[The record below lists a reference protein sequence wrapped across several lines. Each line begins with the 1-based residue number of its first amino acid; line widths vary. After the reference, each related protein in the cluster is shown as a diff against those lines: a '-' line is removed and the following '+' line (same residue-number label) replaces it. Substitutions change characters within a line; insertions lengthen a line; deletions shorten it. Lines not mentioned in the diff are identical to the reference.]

1 MLGAIIMINYCLD
14 VGVLLSPEDKY
25 FECYKA
31 YDNDKYGFHDE
42 NQIAYLA
49 KEKDDAIL
57 YGKAYVENGVDGTY
71 AVLTDQGECENGNDG
86 DFDDGCV
93 EGFEYKH
100 KNIIYSVAKIN
111 GRIVE
116 NFLNEDR
123 AVLGWRK
130 ITENKTNTKEN
141 KTMKNSRE
149 NRMEALKAANIET
162 GKYFSVTLPEGLKPG
177 STINVTISEDGSP
190 VIVSPEKK
198 RNSEEES
205 FLSQIYEDGYVR
217 NTRLHRRW
225 VMAQMFRM
233 LNYKSYYTGKSG
245 YDAYLNDHYGYQYQF
260 EMMLEE
266 IRVLAELQDRDIKA
280 FNERSRFFIPDVVSY
295 TCEDYI
301 NKLEAFVN
309 KLPVHKCKGVPY
321 KKVFG
326 RNIFVE
332 DLNKYVYYPQKSNF
346 ADVKRVVIN
355 IRNHSM
361 TFSYKDLYR
370 VLRKFCANMYRLP
383 NETPKCKEW
392 KDAFK
397 GEGSYY
403 TLMNL
408 IKFHGCRVPGVKG
421 NMMSLKDSLA
431 DVESAVDCYRGVYYR
446 LFAYMKRVIEAN
458 NFDFNKRMKELYP
471 KKSV

>member
-1 MLGAIIMINYCLD
+1 MNWNFDTTPELYKEVEILLKDGTTRKDMMIK
-14 VGVLLSPEDKY
+14 G
-25 FECYKA
+25 
-31 YDNDKYGFHDE
+31 KYGNYE
-42 NQIAYLA
+42 WRNY
-49 KEKDDAIL
+49 
-57 YGKAYVENGVDGTY
+57 T
-71 AVLTDQGECENGNDG
+71 
-86 DFDDGCV
+86 
-93 EGFEYKH
+93 
-100 KNIIYSVAKIN
+100 
-111 GRIVE
+111 
-116 NFLNEDR
+116 DR
-123 AVLGWRK
+123 AVLGWRE

-141 KTMKNSRE
+141 KTMRNSRE

-177 STINVTISEDGSP
+177 STINVTISEDGRP

-198 RNSEEES
+198 RNSEEKS

-266 IRVLAELQDRDIKA
+266 IRVLAELQDRDPKA
-280 FNERSRFFIPDVVSY
+280 FDERSRFFIPDVVSA
-295 TCEDYI
+295 TCNDYI
-301 NKLEAFVN
+301 NKLETFVH

-346 ADVKRVVIN
+346 ADVKRVVID
-355 IRNHSM
+355 IWSHSM
-361 TFSYKDLYR
+361 SSSYKDLYKA
-370 VLRKFCANMYRLP
+370 LRKFCANMYRLP

-408 IKFHGCRVPGVKG
+408 IKFHGCRVPDVEGK
-421 NMMSLKDSLA
+421 MMSMRDSLI
-431 DVESAVDCYRGVYYR
+431 DVENAVDRYRGVYYR
-446 LFAYMKRVIEAN
+446 LFAYMKRVIEVN
-458 NFDFNKRMKELYP
+458 DFDFNKRMKELYP
-471 KKSV
+471 KKSA

>member
-280 FNERSRFFIPDVVSY
+280 FNERSRFFIPDVVSA
-295 TCEDYI
+295 TCNDYI
-301 NKLEAFVN
+301 NKLEIYVN

-332 DLNKYVYYPQKSNF
+332 DLNRYVYYPQKSNF

-421 NMMSLKDSLA
+421 NMMSLNDSLI
-431 DVESAVDCYRGVYYR
+431 DVENAVDRYRYEYYR

-471 KKSV
+471 KKSA

>member
-1 MLGAIIMINYCLD
+1 MSWNFDTAPELYKEVEILLQDGAIVKDMMIK
-14 VGVLLSPEDKY
+14 G
-25 FECYKA
+25 
-31 YDNDKYGFHDE
+31 KYG
-42 NQIAYLA
+42 NYTWRN
-49 KEKDDAIL
+49 
-57 YGKAYVENGVDGTY
+57 YT
-71 AVLTDQGECENGNDG
+71 
-86 DFDDGCV
+86 
-93 EGFEYKH
+93 
-100 KNIIYSVAKIN
+100 
-111 GRIVE
+111 
-116 NFLNEDR
+116 DR
-123 AVLGWRK
+123 AVLCWRE

-280 FNERSRFFIPDVVSY
+280 FNERSRFFIPDVVSA
-295 TCEDYI
+295 TCNDYI
-301 NKLEAFVN
+301 NKLEIYVN

-332 DLNKYVYYPQKSNF
+332 DFNKYVYYPQKSNF

-383 NETPKCKEW
+383 NETPKCREW

-421 NMMSLKDSLA
+421 NMMSLNDSLA
-431 DVESAVDCYRGVYYR
+431 DVESAVEQYRGLYYK

>member
-1 MLGAIIMINYCLD
+1 MSWNFDTAPELYKEVEILLQDGTIVKDMMIK
-14 VGVLLSPEDKY
+14 G
-25 FECYKA
+25 
-31 YDNDKYGFHDE
+31 KYG
-42 NQIAYLA
+42 NYTWRN
-49 KEKDDAIL
+49 
-57 YGKAYVENGVDGTY
+57 YT
-71 AVLTDQGECENGNDG
+71 
-86 DFDDGCV
+86 
-93 EGFEYKH
+93 
-100 KNIIYSVAKIN
+100 
-111 GRIVE
+111 
-116 NFLNEDR
+116 DR
-123 AVLGWRK
+123 AVTSWRE

-141 KTMKNSRE
+141 KTMKKSRE

-190 VIVSPEKK
+190 IVVSPDKR

-205 FLSQIYEDGYVR
+205 FLSQIYEDGYVK

-266 IRVLAELQDRDIKA
+266 IRVLAELQDRDPKA
-280 FNERSRFFIPDVVSY
+280 FAERSRFFIPDVVSY

-301 NKLEAFVN
+301 NKLETFVH

-346 ADVKRVVIN
+346 ADVKRVVIR

-361 TFSYKDLYR
+361 SFSYKDLYKA
-370 VLRKFCANMYRLP
+370 LRKFCANMYRLP

-431 DVESAVDCYRGVYYR
+431 DVESAVEQYRGLYYK
-446 LFAYMKRVIEAN
+446 LFAYMKYVIEAN

-471 KKSV
+471 KKSA

>member
-1 MLGAIIMINYCLD
+1 MNWNFDTVPELYKEVEILLKNGTIVKDMMIK
-14 VGVLLSPEDKY
+14 G
-25 FECYKA
+25 
-31 YDNDKYGFHDE
+31 KYGNYE
-42 NQIAYLA
+42 WRNY
-49 KEKDDAIL
+49 
-57 YGKAYVENGVDGTY
+57 T
-71 AVLTDQGECENGNDG
+71 
-86 DFDDGCV
+86 
-93 EGFEYKH
+93 
-100 KNIIYSVAKIN
+100 
-111 GRIVE
+111 
-116 NFLNEDR
+116 DR
-123 AVLGWRK
+123 AVLGWRE

-141 KTMKNSRE
+141 KTMKKSRE

-233 LNYKSYYTGKSG
+233 LNYKSLVTGKSG
-245 YDAYLNDHYGYQYQF
+245 YDAYLNERYGYQYQF
-260 EMMLEE
+260 EMMLQEVK
-266 IRVLAELQDRDIKA
+266 VLTELKVRDRQA
-280 FNERSRFFIPDVVSY
+280 FEERSRFFTPYVVIA

-301 NKLEAFVN
+301 KKLYKYVDEL
-309 KLPVHKCKGVPY
+309 KVHKCKGIPY

-326 RNIFVE
+326 QNIFIT
-332 DLNKYVYYPQKSNF
+332 DLQKKVFWQQERMLRELKGIVDDMNRYPASYVNGSFYWGLRNF
-346 ADVKRVVIN
+346 CS
-355 IRNHSM
+355 HM
-361 TFSYKDLYR
+361 YK
-370 VLRKFCANMYRLP
+370 LP
-383 NETPKCKEW
+383 DKTPKCKEW

-408 IKFHGCRVPGVKG
+408 IKFHGCRVPDIEG
-421 NMMSLKDSLA
+421 NMMSLMKSLM
-431 DVESAVDCYRGVYYR
+431 DVNDAVDRYKGEYYR

-458 NFDFNKRMKELYP
+458 DFDFNKRMKELYP
-471 KKSV
+471 KKSA

>member
-1 MLGAIIMINYCLD
+1 MNWNLDTAPELYKEVEILLQDGTIVKDMMIK
-14 VGVLLSPEDKY
+14 G
-25 FECYKA
+25 
-31 YDNDKYGFHDE
+31 KYG
-42 NQIAYLA
+42 NYTWRN
-49 KEKDDAIL
+49 
-57 YGKAYVENGVDGTY
+57 YT
-71 AVLTDQGECENGNDG
+71 
-86 DFDDGCV
+86 
-93 EGFEYKH
+93 
-100 KNIIYSVAKIN
+100 
-111 GRIVE
+111 
-116 NFLNEDR
+116 DR
-123 AVLGWRK
+123 AVSCWRE

-233 LNYKSYYTGKSG
+233 LNYKSLVTGKSG

-266 IRVLAELQDRDIKA
+266 IRVLAELQDRDMEA
-280 FNERSRFFIPDVVSY
+280 FNERSRFFIPDVVSF

-301 NKLEAFVN
+301 NKLEAFIN

-332 DLNKYVYYPQKSNF
+332 DLNKYVYHPQKSNL

-355 IRNHSM
+355 IRNYSI

-408 IKFHGCRVPGVKG
+408 IKFHGCRVPGVKC
-421 NMMSLKDSLA
+421 NMLSMKDSLA
-431 DVESAVDCYRGVYYR
+431 DVENAVDQYRGLYYK
-446 LFAYMKRVIEAN
+446 LFAYMKYVIKAN
-458 NFDFNKRMKELYP
+458 DFDFNKRMKELYP
-471 KKSV
+471 KKSA

>member
-1 MLGAIIMINYCLD
+1 MSWNFDTAPELYKEVEILLQDGTTRKDMMIK
-14 VGVLLSPEDKY
+14 G
-25 FECYKA
+25 
-31 YDNDKYGFHDE
+31 KYG
-42 NQIAYLA
+42 NYTWRN
-49 KEKDDAIL
+49 
-57 YGKAYVENGVDGTY
+57 YT
-71 AVLTDQGECENGNDG
+71 
-86 DFDDGCV
+86 
-93 EGFEYKH
+93 
-100 KNIIYSVAKIN
+100 
-111 GRIVE
+111 
-116 NFLNEDR
+116 DR
-123 AVLGWRK
+123 AVLCWRE

-149 NRMEALKAANIET
+149 NRMKALKAANIET
-162 GKYFSVTLPEGLKPG
+162 EKYFSVTLPEGLKPG

-408 IKFHGCRVPGVKG
+408 IKFHGCRIPGVKG

-431 DVESAVDCYRGVYYR
+431 DVESAVEQYRGLYYK

>member
-280 FNERSRFFIPDVVSY
+280 FNERSRFFIPDVVSA
-295 TCEDYI
+295 TCNDYI
-301 NKLEAFVN
+301 NKLEIYVN

-421 NMMSLKDSLA
+421 NMMSLNDSLI
-431 DVESAVDCYRGVYYR
+431 DVENAVDRYRYEYYR

-471 KKSV
+471 KKSA

>member
-1 MLGAIIMINYCLD
+1 MNWNLDTAPELYKEVEILLQDGTIVKDMMIK
-14 VGVLLSPEDKY
+14 G
-25 FECYKA
+25 
-31 YDNDKYGFHDE
+31 KYG
-42 NQIAYLA
+42 NYTWRN
-49 KEKDDAIL
+49 
-57 YGKAYVENGVDGTY
+57 YT
-71 AVLTDQGECENGNDG
+71 
-86 DFDDGCV
+86 
-93 EGFEYKH
+93 
-100 KNIIYSVAKIN
+100 
-111 GRIVE
+111 
-116 NFLNEDR
+116 DR
-123 AVLGWRK
+123 AVSCWRE

-233 LNYKSYYTGKSG
+233 LNYKSLVTGKSG

-266 IRVLAELQDRDIKA
+266 IRVLAELQDRDMEA
-280 FNERSRFFIPDVVSY
+280 FNERSRFFIPDVVSF

-301 NKLEAFVN
+301 NKLEAFIN

-355 IRNHSM
+355 IRNHSI

-370 VLRKFCANMYRLP
+370 VLRKFCANMYKLP

-421 NMMSLKDSLA
+421 NIMSLKDSLA
-431 DVESAVDCYRGVYYR
+431 DVESAVEQYRGLYYK
-446 LFAYMKRVIEAN
+446 LFAYMKYVIEAN

-471 KKSV
+471 KKSA

>member
-1 MLGAIIMINYCLD
+1 MINYCLD
-14 VGVLLSPEDKY
+14 VGVLLSPEDEF
-25 FECYKA
+25 FECYEA
-31 YDNDKYGFHDE
+31 YDNDKYGFYDE

-49 KEKDDAIL
+49 KDKEDAIS
-57 YGKAYVENGVDGTY
+57 YGKAYVKKGVEGTY
-71 AVLTDQGECENGNDG
+71 AVLTDQGECENGNNG
-86 DFDDGCV
+86 DFDDGCI
-93 EGFEYKH
+93 EDFEYKH
-100 KNIIYSVAKIN
+100 ENVIYSVAKIN

-123 AVLGWRK
+123 AVLGWRE

-280 FNERSRFFIPDVVSY
+280 FNERARFFIPDVVSA
-295 TCEDYI
+295 TCNDYI
-301 NKLEAFVN
+301 NKLEIYVN

-355 IRNHSM
+355 IRNHHSM

-370 VLRKFCANMYRLP
+370 VLRKFCANMYKLP

-431 DVESAVDCYRGVYYR
+431 DVENAVEQYRGLYYK
-446 LFAYMKRVIEAN
+446 LFAYMKYVIKAN

-471 KKSV
+471 KKSA

>member
-1 MLGAIIMINYCLD
+1 MINYCLD

>member
-1 MLGAIIMINYCLD
+1 MSKWYTTTEKLPGLCTMVEILLENGEIKRDMMIK
-14 VGVLLSPEDKY
+14 G
-25 FECYKA
+25 
-31 YDNDKYGFHDE
+31 KYGNYE
-42 NQIAYLA
+42 WRN
-49 KEKDDAIL
+49 
-57 YGKAYVENGVDGTY
+57 YVDS
-71 AVLTDQGECENGNDG
+71 
-86 DFDDGCV
+86 CV
-93 EGFEYKH
+93 K
-100 KNIIYSVAKIN
+100 
-111 GRIVE
+111 
-116 NFLNEDR
+116 
-123 AVLGWRK
+123 GWRP
-130 ITENKTNTKEN
+130 IELVVNNIKEN
-141 KTMKNSRE
+141 KTMKKSRE

-280 FNERSRFFIPDVVSY
+280 FNERARFFIPDVVSA
-295 TCEDYI
+295 TCNDYI
-301 NKLEAFVN
+301 NKLEIYVN

-332 DLNKYVYYPQKSNF
+332 DLNRYVYYSQISNF

-355 IRNHSM
+355 IWSHSM
-361 TFSYKDLYR
+361 SSSYKDLYKA
-370 VLRKFCANMYRLP
+370 LRKFCANMYKLP

-421 NMMSLKDSLA
+421 NMMSLKDSLE
-431 DVESAVDCYRGVYYR
+431 DVENAVEQYRGLYYK
-446 LFAYMKRVIEAN
+446 LFAYMKYVIKAN

-471 KKSV
+471 KKSA

>member
-1 MLGAIIMINYCLD
+1 MINYCLD

-49 KEKDDAIL
+49 KEKDDTIL

-326 RNIFVE
+326 KNIFVE

-383 NETPKCKEW
+383 NETPKCREW

-446 LFAYMKRVIEAN
+446 LFAYMKRVIESN

>member
-1 MLGAIIMINYCLD
+1 MINYCLD

-280 FNERSRFFIPDVVSY
+280 FAERSRFFIPDVVSA
-295 TCEDYI
+295 TCNDYI
-301 NKLEAFVN
+301 NKLEIYVN

-446 LFAYMKRVIEAN
+446 LFAYMKCIIESN

>member
-1 MLGAIIMINYCLD
+1 MNWNYGNTPELYKEVEILLKNGTTKKDMMIK
-14 VGVLLSPEDKY
+14 G
-25 FECYKA
+25 
-31 YDNDKYGFHDE
+31 KYGNYE
-42 NQIAYLA
+42 WRNY
-49 KEKDDAIL
+49 
-57 YGKAYVENGVDGTY
+57 
-71 AVLTDQGECENGNDG
+71 TD
-86 DFDDGCV
+86 
-93 EGFEYKH
+93 
-100 KNIIYSVAKIN
+100 S
-111 GRIVE
+111 
-116 NFLNEDR
+116 
-123 AVLGWRK
+123 AVLGWRE

-141 KTMKNSRE
+141 KTMKKSRE

-190 VIVSPEKK
+190 VIVNPEKK

-280 FNERSRFFIPDVVSY
+280 FAERSRFFIPDVVSA
-295 TCEDYI
+295 TCNDYI
-301 NKLEAFVN
+301 NKLEIYVN
-309 KLPVHKCKGVPY
+309 KLPVHKYKGVPY

-370 VLRKFCANMYRLP
+370 VLRKF
-383 NETPKCKEW
+383 
-392 KDAFK
+392 
-397 GEGSYY
+397 
-403 TLMNL
+403 
-408 IKFHGCRVPGVKG
+408 
-421 NMMSLKDSLA
+421 
-431 DVESAVDCYRGVYYR
+431 
-446 LFAYMKRVIEAN
+446 
-458 NFDFNKRMKELYP
+458 
-471 KKSV
+471 

>member
-1 MLGAIIMINYCLD
+1 MINYCLD

-280 FNERSRFFIPDVVSY
+280 FNERSRFFIPDVVSA
-295 TCEDYI
+295 TCNDYI
-301 NKLEAFVN
+301 NKLEIYVN

-421 NMMSLKDSLA
+421 NMMSLNDSLI
-431 DVESAVDCYRGVYYR
+431 DVENAVDRYRYEYYR

>member
-1 MLGAIIMINYCLD
+1 MINYCLD

-280 FNERSRFFIPDVVSY
+280 FNERSRFFIPDVVSA
-295 TCEDYI
+295 TCNDYI
-301 NKLEAFVN
+301 NKLEIYVN

-332 DLNKYVYYPQKSNF
+332 DLNRYVYYPQKSNF

-421 NMMSLKDSLA
+421 NMMSLNDSLI
-431 DVESAVDCYRGVYYR
+431 DVENAVDRYRYEYYR

-471 KKSV
+471 KKSA

>member
-1 MLGAIIMINYCLD
+1 MNWNLDTAPELYKEVEILLQDGTIVKDMMIK
-14 VGVLLSPEDKY
+14 G
-25 FECYKA
+25 
-31 YDNDKYGFHDE
+31 KYG
-42 NQIAYLA
+42 NYTWRN
-49 KEKDDAIL
+49 
-57 YGKAYVENGVDGTY
+57 YT
-71 AVLTDQGECENGNDG
+71 
-86 DFDDGCV
+86 
-93 EGFEYKH
+93 
-100 KNIIYSVAKIN
+100 
-111 GRIVE
+111 
-116 NFLNEDR
+116 DR
-123 AVLGWRK
+123 AVSCWRE

-141 KTMKNSRE
+141 KTMKKSRE

-162 GKYFSVTLPEGLKPG
+162 GKYFSITLPEGLKPG

-280 FNERSRFFIPDVVSY
+280 FNERSRFFIPDVVSA
-295 TCEDYI
+295 TCNDYI
-301 NKLEAFVN
+301 NKLEIYVN

-346 ADVKRVVIN
+346 ADVKQVVIN
-355 IRNHSM
+355 IRNHHSM
-361 TFSYKDLYR
+361 TFSYKNLYR
-370 VLRKFCANMYRLP
+370 VLRKFCANMYKLP

-431 DVESAVDCYRGVYYR
+431 DVENAVEQYRGLYYK
-446 LFAYMKRVIEAN
+446 LFAYMKYVIKAN

-471 KKSV
+471 KKSA

>member
-1 MLGAIIMINYCLD
+1 MNWIYGESIPELYKEVEI
-14 VGVLLSPEDKY
+14 LLK
-25 FECYKA
+25 
-31 YDNDKYGFHDE
+31 
-42 NQIAYLA
+42 
-49 KEKDDAIL
+49 
-57 YGKAYVENGVDGTY
+57 DGT
-71 AVLTDQGECENGNDG
+71 TRKDMMIKGKNDTYEWRNYSY
-86 DFDDGCV
+86 FD
-93 EGFEYKH
+93 
-100 KNIIYSVAKIN
+100 
-111 GRIVE
+111 
-116 NFLNEDR
+116 
-123 AVLGWRK
+123 VLGWRE

-141 KTMKNSRE
+141 KTMKKSRE

-309 KLPVHKCKGVPY
+309 KLPVHKCKGIPY

-326 RNIFVE
+326 RNIFVK

-355 IRNHSM
+355 IRNHHSM

-370 VLRKFCANMYRLP
+370 VLRKFCANMYKLP

>member
-1 MLGAIIMINYCLD
+1 MSWDFDTAPELYKEVEILLQDGTIVKDMMIK
-14 VGVLLSPEDKY
+14 G
-25 FECYKA
+25 
-31 YDNDKYGFHDE
+31 KYG
-42 NQIAYLA
+42 NYTWRN
-49 KEKDDAIL
+49 
-57 YGKAYVENGVDGTY
+57 YTN
-71 AVLTDQGECENGNDG
+71 
-86 DFDDGCV
+86 
-93 EGFEYKH
+93 
-100 KNIIYSVAKIN
+100 
-111 GRIVE
+111 
-116 NFLNEDR
+116 R
-123 AVLGWRK
+123 AVLCWRE

-141 KTMKNSRE
+141 KTMKKSRE
-149 NRMEALKAANIET
+149 NRMETLKAANIET

-190 VIVSPEKK
+190 VIVNPEKK

-346 ADVKRVVIN
+346 ANVKRVVIN

-370 VLRKFCANMYRLP
+370 VLRKFCTNMYRLP

-431 DVESAVDCYRGVYYR
+431 DVESAVEQYRGLYYK
-446 LFAYMKRVIEAN
+446 LFAYMKRVIEVN
-458 NFDFNKRMKELYP
+458 DFDFNKRMKELYP
-471 KKSV
+471 KKSA

>member
-1 MLGAIIMINYCLD
+1 MMIK
-14 VGVLLSPEDKY
+14 G
-25 FECYKA
+25 
-31 YDNDKYGFHDE
+31 KYG
-42 NQIAYLA
+42 NYTWRN
-49 KEKDDAIL
+49 
-57 YGKAYVENGVDGTY
+57 YT
-71 AVLTDQGECENGNDG
+71 
-86 DFDDGCV
+86 
-93 EGFEYKH
+93 
-100 KNIIYSVAKIN
+100 
-111 GRIVE
+111 
-116 NFLNEDR
+116 DR
-123 AVLGWRK
+123 AVLGWRE

-177 STINVTISEDGSP
+177 SAINVTISEDGSP

-198 RNSEEES
+198 RINSEEKS

-408 IKFHGCRVPGVKG
+408 IKFHGCRIPGVKG

-446 LFAYMKRVIEAN
+446 LFAYMKRVIESN

>member
-1 MLGAIIMINYCLD
+1 MINYCLD

-190 VIVSPEKK
+190 VIVNPEKK
-198 RNSEEES
+198 RINSEEES

-266 IRVLAELQDRDIKA
+266 IRVLAELQDRDPEA
-280 FNERSRFFIPDVVSY
+280 FAERSRFFIPDVVSA
-295 TCEDYI
+295 TCNDYI
-301 NKLEAFVN
+301 NKLEIYVN
-309 KLPVHKCKGVPY
+309 KLPMHKCKGVPY

-383 NETPKCKEW
+383 NETPKCREW

-421 NMMSLKDSLA
+421 NMMSLNDSLA
-431 DVESAVDCYRGVYYR
+431 DVESAVEQYRGLYYK

>member
-1 MLGAIIMINYCLD
+1 MNKWNTTTEKLPELCTMVEILLKNGEIKRDMMIK
-14 VGVLLSPEDKY
+14 G
-25 FECYKA
+25 
-31 YDNDKYGFHDE
+31 KYGNYE
-42 NQIAYLA
+42 WRN
-49 KEKDDAIL
+49 
-57 YGKAYVENGVDGTY
+57 YVDS
-71 AVLTDQGECENGNDG
+71 
-86 DFDDGCV
+86 CV
-93 EGFEYKH
+93 K
-100 KNIIYSVAKIN
+100 
-111 GRIVE
+111 
-116 NFLNEDR
+116 
-123 AVLGWRK
+123 GWRP
-130 ITENKTNTKEN
+130 IELVVNNKKEN
-141 KTMKNSRE
+141 KTMKKSRE

-205 FLSQIYEDGYVR
+205 FLSQIYKDGYVR

-280 FNERSRFFIPDVVSY
+280 FNERSRFFIPDVVSA
-295 TCEDYI
+295 TCNDYI
-301 NKLEAFVN
+301 NKLEIYVN

-332 DLNKYVYYPQKSNF
+332 DLNRYVYYSQISNY
-346 ADVKRVVIN
+346 ADVKRVVID
-355 IRNHSM
+355 IWSHSM
-361 TFSYKDLYR
+361 SSSYKDLYKA
-370 VLRKFCANMYRLP
+370 LRKFCANMYRLP

-408 IKFHGCRVPGVKG
+408 IRFHGCRVPGVKG

-431 DVESAVDCYRGVYYR
+431 DVENAVEQYRGLYYK
-446 LFAYMKRVIEAN
+446 LFAYMKYVIEAN

>member
-1 MLGAIIMINYCLD
+1 MSWNFDTAPELYKEVEILLQDGTTRKDMMIK
-14 VGVLLSPEDKY
+14 G
-25 FECYKA
+25 
-31 YDNDKYGFHDE
+31 KYG
-42 NQIAYLA
+42 NYTWRN
-49 KEKDDAIL
+49 
-57 YGKAYVENGVDGTY
+57 YT
-71 AVLTDQGECENGNDG
+71 
-86 DFDDGCV
+86 
-93 EGFEYKH
+93 
-100 KNIIYSVAKIN
+100 
-111 GRIVE
+111 
-116 NFLNEDR
+116 DR
-123 AVLGWRK
+123 AVLCWRE

-190 VIVSPEKK
+190 VIVNPEKK
-198 RNSEEES
+198 RINSEEES

-233 LNYKSYYTGKSG
+233 LNYKSYYTGKSR

-266 IRVLAELQDRDIKA
+266 IRVLAELQDRDPEA
-280 FNERSRFFIPDVVSY
+280 FAERSRFFIPEVVSA
-295 TCEDYI
+295 TCNDYI
-301 NKLEAFVN
+301 NKLEIYVN
-309 KLPVHKCKGVPY
+309 KLPVHKCKGIPY

-332 DLNKYVYYPQKSNF
+332 DLNRYVYYSQIINL
-346 ADVKRVVIN
+346 ADVERVVIS
-355 IRNHSM
+355 IKKLK
-361 TFSYKDLYR
+361 FSYKDLYKA
-370 VLRKFCANMYRLP
+370 LRKFCANMYRLP

-421 NMMSLKDSLA
+421 NMMSLNDSLA
-431 DVESAVDCYRGVYYR
+431 DIESAVEQYRGLYYK

>member
-1 MLGAIIMINYCLD
+1 MSWNFDTAPELYKEVEILLQDGAIVKDMMIK
-14 VGVLLSPEDKY
+14 G
-25 FECYKA
+25 
-31 YDNDKYGFHDE
+31 KYG
-42 NQIAYLA
+42 NYTWRN
-49 KEKDDAIL
+49 
-57 YGKAYVENGVDGTY
+57 YT
-71 AVLTDQGECENGNDG
+71 
-86 DFDDGCV
+86 
-93 EGFEYKH
+93 
-100 KNIIYSVAKIN
+100 
-111 GRIVE
+111 
-116 NFLNEDR
+116 DR
-123 AVLGWRK
+123 AVLCWRE

-141 KTMKNSRE
+141 KTMKKSRE

-326 RNIFVE
+326 KNIFVE

-383 NETPKCKEW
+383 NETPKCREW

-421 NMMSLKDSLA
+421 NMMSLNDSLA
-431 DVESAVDCYRGVYYR
+431 DVESAVEQYRGLYYK

>member
-1 MLGAIIMINYCLD
+1 MNWNLDTAPELYKEVEILLQDGTIVKDMMIK
-14 VGVLLSPEDKY
+14 G
-25 FECYKA
+25 
-31 YDNDKYGFHDE
+31 KYG
-42 NQIAYLA
+42 NYTWRN
-49 KEKDDAIL
+49 
-57 YGKAYVENGVDGTY
+57 YT
-71 AVLTDQGECENGNDG
+71 
-86 DFDDGCV
+86 
-93 EGFEYKH
+93 
-100 KNIIYSVAKIN
+100 
-111 GRIVE
+111 
-116 NFLNEDR
+116 DR
-123 AVLGWRK
+123 AASCWRE

-233 LNYKSYYTGKSG
+233 LNYKSLVTGKSG
-245 YDAYLNDHYGYQYQF
+245 YDSYLNDHYGYQYQF

-266 IRVLAELQDRDIKA
+266 IRVLSELQDRDPEA
-280 FNERSRFFIPDVVSY
+280 FVERSRFFIPDVVSA
-295 TCEDYI
+295 TCNDYI
-301 NKLEAFVN
+301 NKLEIYVN
-309 KLPVHKCKGVPY
+309 KLPVHKCKGIPY

-332 DLNKYVYYPQKSNF
+332 DLNRYVYYSQIINL
-346 ADVKRVVIN
+346 ADVERVVIS
-355 IRNHSM
+355 IRKLK
-361 TFSYKDLYR
+361 FSYKDLYKA
-370 VLRKFCANMYRLP
+370 LRKFCANMYRLP

-421 NMMSLKDSLA
+421 NMLSMKDSLA
-431 DVESAVDCYRGVYYR
+431 DVENAVDQYRGLYYK
-446 LFAYMKRVIEAN
+446 LFAYMKYVIKAN
-458 NFDFNKRMKELYP
+458 DFDFNKRMKELYP
-471 KKSV
+471 KKSA